1 MNSRTVSRLLLP
13 ACLGCASLPTF
24 AQNML
29 TVPMEV
35 AFVNNPNLVPEGVGD
50 DARRGNVTLYRLSP
64 QYTLALGAGTS
75 SRTELTL
82 GALIE
87 RSSDTALS
95 ANRSLPNVGVRWEGR
110 GPTSIIGLR
119 ASLAETST
127 RETAFTDFGRVAID
141 STERTATIGATW
153 TRELTPST
161 SVELE
166 TFHARVEYDTPVLR
180 DYQETGAN
188 VRYRWQSNL
197 NHRYSLTGGTVRQRQ
212 DRDAVGAANRISR
225 NELVLGYEVDLSPSV
240 MLAANAGVARTN
252 AVDSRTHA
260 IGGFRLVNEG
270 ERLTYSVEWAR
281 SVSSDGTARGFTRAD
296 TLGGSVGYFLTAN
309 TLFTVGAS
317 RARSLDGERDEGTL
331 AYARVRTELT
341 SFWSVTGGLQ
351 HRRARSAGA
360 PFARGHEVTVG
371 LIYSHPDF

>member
-1 MNSRTVSRLLLP
+1 MNSRAASYLLLP
-13 ACLGCASLPTF
+13 ACLGCASLPAF
-24 AQNML
+24 AQNTL

-35 AFVNNPNLVPEGVGD
+35 AFVNNPNLVPEGVGND
-50 DARRGNVTLYRLSP
+50 SRRGNVTLYRLNP
-64 QYTLALGAGTS
+64 QYTLQVGAGSS

-87 RSSDTALS
+87 RSSNTDLS

-110 GPTSIIGLR
+110 GPTSTIGLR

-141 STERTATIGATW
+141 STERTGTIGATW
-153 TRELTPST
+153 ARELTAST
-161 SVELE
+161 SLELE
-166 TFHARVEYDTPVLR
+166 TFHSRVEYDTPLLR

-212 DRDAVGAANRISR
+212 DRDAFGQGNRISR
-225 NELVLGYEVDLSPSV
+225 NELILGYEVDLSQSV
-240 MLAANAGVARTN
+240 ILTANAGVARTS

-281 SVSSDGTARGFTRAD
+281 NVSSDGTVRGFTRAD
-296 TLGGSVGYFLTAN
+296 TLGGSIGYFLTAD

-341 SFWSVTGGLQ
+341 PFWSITGGVQ

-371 LIYSHPDF
+371 LVYSHPDF